1 MRLKKYKK
9 VLAAGMAAV
18 MTMGMLTGCGGG
30 SGNSAG
36 NGGGQSAS
44 SGGQGSSSS
53 QNAGSG
59 EIVPLKWVTIG
70 NGMPTNYDAWI
81 AKVNEYIGGK
91 VGVSLEMEVIPW
103 GDWDKRRNIIVS
115 TNEPYDIIF
124 GNGNNYIADI
134 NLGAYYDI
142 TDMIDANMPG
152 LKQLMPDKYWDG
164 VKVKDRIYGVPT
176 YKDSSIS
183 NYAVWDKELVEEYD
197 LDLASLTEIE
207 SLTDIFTTLK
217 ADKNDYPVY
226 TKNDGVYYI
235 FDVYDQIG
243 AGTQILGVRYDDQDA
258 RVCFTLEEPDIYS
271 ALETLHDWYQKG
283 IINPDAATLSE
294 ARVYNMWRVAQGWES
309 AGITSWGP
317 QMGKDVAVQKV
328 GDTILSN
335 ETVRGSLNMVSINT
349 KYPEKCLQLL
359 DLINTD
365 TKLRDMFYYG
375 EEGVNFEYT
384 EDGKAHKINNDWAMA
399 GYTQASYFTVTQVDT
414 DEYDQWGEIK
424 ELNEYGTGSVAYV
437 RNLPSKGYKSF
448 KVSQTAVEEKTPFTL
463 VREYQL
469 ETPFYTIQLDKQ
481 GMFTSI
487 YDKEN
492 DREVIQE
499 GQRANLLRM
508 YEDKPIYFDN
518 WDIDIYYTEKYWDV
532 DSVEHMEWTEIGA
545 VRAVLEITRK
555 ASQSTIQ
562 QNIIFYAD
570 SRRIEFETYVDW
582 KEHQTLLKVH
592 FPVAV
597 HTDEAAFDVQF
608 GNLTRKTHQNTSW
621 DVARFESCGQ
631 KWMDLSEGHYG
642 VSMLN
647 DCKYGHS
654 VKDSNMALTLIKSGT
669 EPNPTTDQEEHVFTY
684 AIYPHAEGWR
694 AAGTVAEAYKLN
706 QPLLV
711 QTQTAE
717 QEAFSYASAAHANV
731 IVETIKDAEDGS
743 GTVLRL
749 YESENAYT
757 KTKLTVNADFE
768 KAYICNLLEETEHEA
783 SVAGKEI
790 EVVLKPYEVVT
801 VKVV

>member
-1 MRLKKYKK
+1 MLHPDAIMGGWMRYQNKDINNDILISYGYGDGGGGPTREMLETSIRMEKGVKGIPKVRQAFARTFFDELKERVGGNKRLPVWEGELYFEYHRGTLTSMARNKRSNRK
-9 VLAAGMAAV
+9 SELGLMDLELLSVLTQQ
-18 MTMGMLTGCGGG
+18 TMGYPQELLDSMWKVVLLNQFHDILPGSSIHEVYEVTKEEYDRLAEQLAELTAER
-30 SGNSAG
+30 SRAVAG
-36 NGGGQSAS
+36 NGEA
-44 SGGQGSSSS
+44 
-53 QNAGSG
+53 
-59 EIVPLKWVTIG
+59 VTIFNTTG
-70 NGMPTNYDAWI
+70 QVRD
-81 AKVNEYIGGK
+81 
-91 VGVSLEMEVIPW
+91 
-103 GDWDKRRNIIVS
+103 DIV
-115 TNEPYDIIF
+115 
-124 GNGNNYIADI
+124 
-134 NLGAYYDI
+134 NLGA
-142 TDMIDANMPG
+142 
-152 LKQLMPDKYWDG
+152 
-164 VKVKDRIYGVPT
+164 
-176 YKDSSIS
+176 
-183 NYAVWDKELVEEYD
+183 
-197 LDLASLTEIE
+197 
-207 SLTDIFTTLK
+207 
-217 ADKNDYPVY
+217 
-226 TKNDGVYYI
+226 
-235 FDVYDQIG
+235 
-243 AGTQILGVRYDDQDA
+243 
-258 RVCFTLEEPDIYS
+258 LEGS
-271 ALETLHDWYQKG
+271 ALVDADGTLYPIQK
-283 IINPDAATLSE
+283 T
-294 ARVYNMWRVAQGWES
+294 
-309 AGITSWGP
+309 
-317 QMGKDVAVQKV
+317 
-328 GDTILSN
+328 GD
-335 ETVRGSLNMVSINT
+335 
-349 KYPEKCLQLL
+349 
-359 DLINTD
+359 
-365 TKLRDMFYYG
+365 
-375 EEGVNFEYT
+375 
-384 EDGKAHKINNDWAMA
+384 
-399 GYTQASYFTVTQVDT
+399 
-414 DEYDQWGEIK
+414 
-424 ELNEYGTGSVAYV
+424 GTGSVAYV

-448 KVSQTAVEEKTPFTL
+448 KVSQTAADEKTPFTL
-463 VREYQL
+463 VGDYQL
-469 ETPFYTIQLDKQ
+469 ETPFYTIKLDEQ

-492 DREVIQE
+492 DREVVQE

-518 WDIDIYYTEKYWDV
+518 WDIDIFYTEKYWDV

-790 EVVLKPYEVVT
+790 QVVLKPYEVVT